1 MKRMA
6 VWMSVV
12 ALLAISLGYALVR
25 SAASAGGGERPATE
39 EAAHE
44 GTQADEAH
52 ESPEIGGL
60 KVEPVTIGESW
71 DVVATTGRIVPNA
84 NQSVKVGPRIAG
96 RIVRVEANVGD
107 VVRQG
112 QVLASISSV
121 ELAQTRA
128 TYRQAQ
134 AKVQVARDA
143 YARQAR
149 LADLGVFSKRPVEE
163 ARAEYLSAQGELA
176 NVKSEL
182 VRDESELAQCTTR
195 LVRIRELHEDQIVSL
210 QDLEEAEA
218 SAKQAAAAAEATRA
232 KVTHAQSQL
241 ETAEAYYQREEKV
254 LRGNHHASKEVQAA
268 KAELTAAQL
277 ELRAAADALQVLG
290 SSPGGSGELTAVTSP
305 ISGRVVAREANLGE
319 MVEPSD
325 TLFTVMDLSDVWAE
339 ASVYEKDL
347 ARVHAGQLAEVR
359 VNSYPGQVFSGR
371 VAHVGDVLEAESRT
385 AKVRCAVANSGGLL
399 KPEMFA
405 TVSIITAKRSG
416 AVLVPKE
423 AVIDDAGKKVA
434 FVACMD
440 CEEDKRARKSVCG
453 RYDKVE
459 VKLGLT
465 HGDKAEV
472 IGEIEPG
479 QEVVTAGAYQLKT
492 ALGSGKLD
500 AGCADD

>member
-1 MKRMA
+1 MA

-44 GTQADEAH
+44 STQADEAH

-176 NVKSEL
+176 DVKSEL

-195 LVRIRELHEDQIVSL
+195 LRRIRELHKDQIVSL

-218 SAKQAAAAAEATRA
+218 NAKHAAAAVEATRA

-254 LRGNHHASKEVQAA
+254 LRGNHLASKEVQAA
-268 KAELTAAQL
+268 KAEVTAAQL
-277 ELRAAADALQVLG
+277 ELRAAGDALRVLG
-290 SSPGGSGELTAVTSP
+290 AWPGGSGEVISITSP
-305 ISGRVVAREANLGE
+305 ISGRVVDRATNLGE

-325 TLFTVMDLSDVWAE
+325 TLFTVMNLSEVWVE

-453 RYDKVE
+453 TYDKVE
-459 VKLGLT
+459 VKLGPT